1 MNEKFRM
8 KLVIDEVTT
17 PALYARLSAAS
28 SARQRATILRLLAE
42 SALQGAGAGV
52 SDSRPVAMP
61 EASDTPPSRLPS
73 STPAPIESLSDVTQP
88 VGYRAEQPVNGP
100 TAEES
105 HDVQDIADQ
114 FAAFLG

>member
-42 SALQGAGAGV
+42 SALQGAGV

-61 EASDTPPSRLPS
+61 EASDTPGSRLPS
-73 STPAPIESLSDVTQP
+73 ASTPAPTESLSDVKQP
-88 VGYRAEQPVNGP
+88 VGYRAEQPVNGA

-105 HDVQDIADQ
+105 HDVEDIADQ